1 MRLMTK
7 HLVWLKLLFHTLALS
22 PIIILIML
30 VLSEQA
36 GGDPVEYIIHYTG
49 MGALN
54 SLAAVLLISPI
65 AKNFKQGLLMQT
77 RRLIGLYVFA
87 YASLH
92 LMAFISLD
100 LLFEWG
106 LFIEEVIKRT
116 YIIVG
121 AVSFI
126 ILSLLAITSLNVI
139 RRKMAQRWQQLHN
152 LIYLVALLVP
162 IHFYWSVK
170 SEIIEPTI
178 YITLMIGLLSLR
190 KSSLTKIIN
199 GLSLAIKPSN
209 ARQPFVKKT

>member
-1 MRLMTK
+1 
-7 HLVWLKLLFHTLALS
+7 
-22 PIIILIML
+22 
-30 VLSEQA
+30 
-36 GGDPVEYIIHYTG
+36 
-49 MGALN
+49 
-54 SLAAVLLISPI
+54 
-65 AKNFKQGLLMQT
+65 MQT

-106 LFIEEVIKRT
+106 LFIEEVIKRP